1 MSIKELDIL
10 IEQALKEREYVT
22 GSRLP
27 TKQGES
33 DFSINPLRAVSS
45 PTAFQEGVKT
55 MAQFC
60 QTATSNTTPK
70 EVSKKFERL
79 VAIEMMHK
87 FLNMSIPDTDAIGFS
102 PKRAGFGLEKI
113 LGSFL
118 GGKVMP
124 PGIQGSSFFNA
135 EDLVFDYQGNE
146 GFYSL
151 KFFSED
157 SLKKYGFG
165 QAMTTFIGWLEG
177 SKASQQLKYGIFV
190 KSNEK
195 SQVGFKA
202 YYKTFKQSDI
212 KNKIDEHLL
221 KHTGLNYDAHKKKIQ
236 EAFKAQ
242 EGGTIKY
249 QQMFENYFMQLLKEN
264 NELKSKIILGKLEDL
279 GEPFAVLSMPR
290 SIDDLTTYIFNEL
303 GQDIN
308 ELYESLDGFK
318 DELEKYFKSEKK
330 EPENTAKKL
339 EMLKMNWDNV
349 SGPSYVNES
358 KLQSIDDL
366 IAETIRDIKK
376 SRK

>member
-60 QTATSNTTPK
+60 QTATSKTTPK

-87 FLNMSIPDTDAIGFS
+87 FLNMSIPETNAIGFS

-124 PGIQGSSFFNA
+124 PGIKGSSFFNA
-135 EDLVFDYQGNE
+135 EDLVFDYKGKE

-151 KFFSED
+151 KFYSEN

-165 QAMTTFIGWLEG
+165 QAMTTLIGWLEG
-177 SKASQQLKYGIFV
+177 SKGSQQLKYGIFV
-190 KSNEK
+190 KSNEE

-202 YYKTFKQSDI
+202 YYKTLSQVEI
-212 KNKIDEHLL
+212 EAKIDEHLL
-221 KHTGLNYDAHKKKIQ
+221 KHTGLNYDDHKNQIQ
-236 EAFKAQ
+236 KAFKAQ
-242 EGGTIKY
+242 EDRIKY
-249 QQMFENYFMQLLKEN
+249 QEMFENYFKQLLKGN
-264 NELKSKIILGKLEDL
+264 NELRSNIILGNLEDI